1 MTEPPNSKPDA
12 PKRVVLLAS
21 YAPSLV
27 NFRGPL
33 IREILARG
41 HEVFGLAPGLDGALA
56 EETKKLG
63 VTPVDVPLSNST
75 LNPLTSIQTSRH
87 IRDLLRKIQPDMVL
101 AYTIKPIV
109 LGAPAAAAAKVPVF
123 VALITGLG
131 FAFTSGR
138 EAKRLLSKF
147 AGSILYRRA
156 FSLSKLVIFQNRD
169 DREEFRRLR
178 LLPSSTPTAIVNG
191 SGVDLDHY
199 SQQPPPHS
207 ISFLMIARLLRDKGV
222 REFGEAA
229 RMLKRDYPDVPI
241 VLVGGTFPSPDCLT
255 EEEIGAIRDSGVQ
268 MTGAVEDVR
277 PALRACSVF
286 VLPSYREGTP
296 RSVLEAMSVGRAIV
310 TTDAPGCRETVVD
323 GENGFLVPP
332 RNAKALYEAMLR
344 FVEDPELASSMG
356 VASRRIAEE
365 KYDVRKINSR
375 MVELL
380 GL

>member
-1 MTEPPNSKPDA
+1 MTEPLNSKPDA

-63 VTPVDVPLSNST
+63 VTPVDVSLSNST

-138 EAKRLLSKF
+138 EAK
-147 AGSILYRRA
+147 
-156 FSLSKLVIFQNRD
+156 
-169 DREEFRRLR
+169 
-178 LLPSSTPTAIVNG
+178 
-191 SGVDLDHY
+191 
-199 SQQPPPHS
+199 
-207 ISFLMIARLLRDKGV
+207 
-222 REFGEAA
+222 
-229 RMLKRDYPDVPI
+229 
-241 VLVGGTFPSPDCLT
+241 
-255 EEEIGAIRDSGVQ
+255 
-268 MTGAVEDVR
+268 
-277 PALRACSVF
+277 
-286 VLPSYREGTP
+286 
-296 RSVLEAMSVGRAIV
+296 
-310 TTDAPGCRETVVD
+310 
-323 GENGFLVPP
+323 
-332 RNAKALYEAMLR
+332 
-344 FVEDPELASSMG
+344 
-356 VASRRIAEE
+356 
-365 KYDVRKINSR
+365 
-375 MVELL
+375 
-380 GL
+380 

>member
-1 MTEPPNSKPDA
+1 
-12 PKRVVLLAS
+12 
-21 YAPSLV
+21 
-27 NFRGPL
+27 
-33 IREILARG
+33 
-41 HEVFGLAPGLDGALA
+41 
-56 EETKKLG
+56 
-63 VTPVDVPLSNST
+63 
-75 LNPLTSIQTSRH
+75 
-87 IRDLLRKIQPDMVL
+87 
-101 AYTIKPIV
+101 
-109 LGAPAAAAAKVPVF
+109 
-123 VALITGLG
+123 
-131 FAFTSGR
+131 
-138 EAKRLLSKF
+138 
-147 AGSILYRRA
+147 
-156 FSLSKLVIFQNRD
+156 
-169 DREEFRRLR
+169 
-178 LLPSSTPTAIVNG
+178 
-191 SGVDLDHY
+191 
-199 SQQPPPHS
+199 
-207 ISFLMIARLLRDKGV
+207 
-222 REFGEAA
+222 
-229 RMLKRDYPDVPI
+229 
-241 VLVGGTFPSPDCLT
+241 
-255 EEEIGAIRDSGVQ
+255 